1 MRRTA
6 RSVVASWAV
15 GSRAF
20 AAGTVL
26 VSVTVV
32 AACAVGPDTGPGFV
46 RGENHG
52 GGAAPASASAQPPL
66 EVPGNDVAWH
76 DCAAAQAQRAGLK
89 TAPADTSLSCAT
101 IQAPIVPGTDATDTV
116 DVDLV
121 RASIATTPKNAAPV
135 VLTTGSDIESGVAL
149 TLLAASDGAALLR
162 SHPIVA
168 VDRRGL
174 GPNTIVDCLTKD
186 DRATIYANGS
196 GADNANA
203 ARAARL
209 AQAANSAADGC
220 NDMLTPNQ
228 ADYPAKYAAADL
240 EVLRAT
246 WKVKRI
252 GLIGIGDGAT
262 VAGSYAAQFPDHVG
276 RLIFDTPAP
285 YATSMQEASA
295 QIAAGTDAA
304 MTGFA
309 DQCRALSCAL
319 GNDPRT
325 AIAGLLAKARA
336 GGLPGLSDT
345 EVLSAIRLG
354 IGAYAGDRSAA
365 ITSTATMLADAA
377 NGNVA
382 ALQAAATR
390 AHTVFD
396 SDGQLLTRCAD
407 TNAPVGQSQAITLM
421 DQWGQQYPL
430 TGYQAALDSQ
440 RCNGWPAIAD
450 PAPTPTKL
458 KTPTLVLDGG
468 FDPISGDKGIDD
480 VRAFLINAGAP
491 AGVMTWAGLGYSA
504 LIHSDCAA
512 TTVERYLDSGTTPSS
527 SACPA

>member
-6 RSVVASWAV
+6 PSVFA
-15 GSRAF
+15 SRAF
-20 AAGTVL
+20 GHRALAAGSAL
-26 VSVTVV
+26 VSVAVV

-46 RGENHG
+46 RGENNG
-52 GGAAPASASAQPPL
+52 GPGAPASAAAQPPL
-66 EVPGNDVAWH
+66 EVPGSDVAWH
-76 DCAAAQAQRAGLK
+76 DCTDTQTERSGLK
-89 TAPADTSLSCAT
+89 TAPPGTSLSCAT
-101 IQAPIVPGTDATDTV
+101 IQAPIAPGTDSSDTV

-121 RASIATTPKNAAPV
+121 RASLASTPKNAAPV

-162 SHPIVA
+162 SHPVVA
-168 VDRRGL
+168 VDRRAL

-196 GADNANA
+196 GSDNANVP
-203 ARAARL
+203 RATRL
-209 AQAANSAADGC
+209 GRAANSAADGC
-220 NDMLTPNQ
+220 NDMLAPNQ

-240 EVLRAT
+240 EVLRAA

-262 VAGSYAAQFPDHVG
+262 VAGAYAAQFPDHVG
-276 RLIFDTPAP
+276 RLVFDTPAP
-285 YATSMQEASA
+285 YATSMQETAS

-319 GNDPRT
+319 GSDPRT
-325 AIAGLLAKARA
+325 AIASLLAKARS

-354 IGAYAGDRSAA
+354 IGTYAGDRSAA

-396 SDGQLLTRCAD
+396 SDGQLLARCAD
-407 TNAPVGQSQAITLM
+407 TNAPVGQAQAIALM
-421 DQWGQQYPL
+421 DQWGKQYPL
-430 TGYQAALDSQ
+430 TGYQAALDTQ

-450 PAPTPTKL
+450 PAPTPKKL
-458 KTPTLVLDGG
+458 TTPTLLLNGG
-468 FDPISGDKGIDD
+468 FDPINGNKGIDG
-480 VRAFLINAGAP
+480 VRAFLITAGAP
-491 AGVMTWAGLGYSA
+491 VGVTTWAGLGYSA
-504 LIHSDCAA
+504 LMHSDCAA
-512 TTVERYLDSGTTPSS
+512 TTVGRYLDSGAPAPS